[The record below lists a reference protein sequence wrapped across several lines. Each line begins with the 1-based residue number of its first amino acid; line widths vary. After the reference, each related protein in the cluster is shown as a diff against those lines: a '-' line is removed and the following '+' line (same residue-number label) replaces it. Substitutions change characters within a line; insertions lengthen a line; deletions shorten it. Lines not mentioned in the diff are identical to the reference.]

1 MNAKY
6 IILFNPQAGN
16 KSAKQEV
23 YKLDDVL
30 ANNDLNYVE
39 MTPDFDYKSFMN
51 KVAADERVVL
61 CGGDGT
67 INRFINEVDES
78 DLKKPVFYFPLGSG
92 NDFNRDI
99 HGKPDTI
106 LININNYIENLP
118 FVTINGKSQK
128 FINGIGYGIDGWC
141 CEMGDKIRAKD
152 STKPIN
158 YTSIAIKG
166 ALFQYKKTNATVIVD
181 GKEYHYKDV
190 FLASTMKGRFYG
202 GGMMAAPDQ
211 DRNDP
216 EHKVNNARRSAV
228 GGKLGFLIINNDI
241 HHAIKV
247 RSDIAIE
254 ILYDTHNLD
263 RLQGSDGIQINWI
276 GLPCRIIDLNRVQII
291 TRIPAVD
298 AQRLHFP
305 FWIDQ
310 T

>member
-30 ANNDLNYVE
+30 TNNDLNYVE

-118 FVTINGKSQK
+118 VVTINGKSQK

-216 EHKVNNARRSAV
+216 EHKVSVLVFR
-228 GGKLGFLIINNDI
+228 GKI
-241 HHAIKV
+241 
-247 RSDIAIE
+247 
-254 ILYDTHNLD
+254 
-263 RLQGSDGIQINWI
+263 RLQVLLVFSKIFTGEHLKNKKMCILHTGKDVKVSFDSPRAVQVDGETVL
-276 GLPCRIIDLNRVQII
+276 GV
-291 TRIPAVD
+291 TEYSVKA
-298 AQRLHFP
+298 
-305 FWIDQ
+305 
-310 T
+310 

>member
-23 YKLDDVL
+23 YKLDDIL

-99 HGKPDTI
+99 HGKPDKI
-106 LININNYIENLP
+106 LINLNNYLNNLP
-118 FVTINGKSQK
+118 IVTINGKSQK

-141 CEMGDKIRAKD
+141 CEMGDKLRAKD

-166 ALFQYKKTNATVIVD
+166 ALFQYKKTNATVVVD

-202 GGMMAAPDQ
+202 GGMMAAPAQ

-216 EHKVNNARRSAV
+216 EHKVSVLVFR
-228 GGKLGFLIINNDI
+228 GKI
-241 HHAIKV
+241 
-247 RSDIAIE
+247 
-254 ILYDTHNLD
+254 
-263 RLQGSDGIQINWI
+263 RLQVLLVFSKIFTGEHLQNKKMCILHTGKDVKVSFDKPRAVQVDGETVL
-276 GLPCRIIDLNRVQII
+276 GV
-291 TRIPAVD
+291 TEYSVKA
-298 AQRLHFP
+298 
-305 FWIDQ
+305 
-310 T
+310 

>member
-106 LININNYIENLP
+106 LININNYIQNLP
-118 FVTINGKSQK
+118 VVTINGKSQK

-141 CEMGDKIRAKD
+141 CEMGDKIREKD

-158 YTSIAIKG
+158 YTAIAIKG

-216 EHKVNNARRSAV
+216 EHKVSVLVFR
-228 GGKLGFLIINNDI
+228 GKI
-241 HHAIKV
+241 
-247 RSDIAIE
+247 
-254 ILYDTHNLD
+254 
-263 RLQGSDGIQINWI
+263 RLQVLLVFSKIFTGEHLKNKKMCILHTGKDVKVSFDSPRAVQVDGETVL
-276 GLPCRIIDLNRVQII
+276 GV
-291 TRIPAVD
+291 TEYSVKA
-298 AQRLHFP
+298 
-305 FWIDQ
+305 
-310 T
+310 

>member
-30 ANNDLNYVE
+30 TNNDLNYVE

-51 KVAADERVVL
+51 KVSADERVVL

-78 DLKKPVFYFPLGSG
+78 DLKKPAFYFPLGSG

-118 FVTINGKSQK
+118 VVTINGKSQK

-216 EHKVNNARRSAV
+216 EHKVSVLVFR
-228 GGKLGFLIINNDI
+228 GKI
-241 HHAIKV
+241 
-247 RSDIAIE
+247 
-254 ILYDTHNLD
+254 
-263 RLQGSDGIQINWI
+263 RLQVLLVFSKIFTGEHLKNKKMCILHTGKDVKVSFDSPRAVQVDGETVL
-276 GLPCRIIDLNRVQII
+276 GV
-291 TRIPAVD
+291 TEYSVKA
-298 AQRLHFP
+298 
-305 FWIDQ
+305 
-310 T
+310 

>member
-23 YKLDDVL
+23 YKLDDIL

-106 LININNYIENLP
+106 LININNYIQNLP
-118 FVTINGKSQK
+118 VVTINGKSQK

-166 ALFQYKKTNATVIVD
+166 ALFQYKKTNATVVVD

-216 EHKVNNARRSAV
+216 EHKVSVLVFR
-228 GGKLGFLIINNDI
+228 GKI
-241 HHAIKV
+241 
-247 RSDIAIE
+247 
-254 ILYDTHNLD
+254 
-263 RLQGSDGIQINWI
+263 RLQVLLVFSKIFTGEHLKNKKMCILHTGKDVKVSFDSPRAVQVDGETVL
-276 GLPCRIIDLNRVQII
+276 GVSEY
-291 TRIPAVD
+291 TVKA
-298 AQRLHFP
+298 
-305 FWIDQ
+305 
-310 T
+310 

>member
-216 EHKVNNARRSAV
+216 EHKVSVLVFR
-228 GGKLGFLIINNDI
+228 GKI
-241 HHAIKV
+241 
-247 RSDIAIE
+247 
-254 ILYDTHNLD
+254 
-263 RLQGSDGIQINWI
+263 RLQVLLVFSKIFTGEHLKNKKMCILHTGKDVKVSFDSPRAVQVDGETVL
-276 GLPCRIIDLNRVQII
+276 GV
-291 TRIPAVD
+291 TEYSVKA
-298 AQRLHFP
+298 
-305 FWIDQ
+305 
-310 T
+310 

>member
-23 YKLDDVL
+23 YKLDDIL

-106 LININNYIENLP
+106 LININNYIQNLP
-118 FVTINGKSQK
+118 VVTINGKSQK

-158 YTSIAIKG
+158 YTAIAIKG
-166 ALFQYKKTNATVIVD
+166 ALFQYKKTNATVVVD

-216 EHKVNNARRSAV
+216 EHKVSVLVFR
-228 GGKLGFLIINNDI
+228 GKI
-241 HHAIKV
+241 
-247 RSDIAIE
+247 
-254 ILYDTHNLD
+254 
-263 RLQGSDGIQINWI
+263 RLQVLLVFSKIFTGEHLKNKKMCILHTGKDVKVSFDSPRAVQVDGETVL
-276 GLPCRIIDLNRVQII
+276 GV
-291 TRIPAVD
+291 TEYSVKA
-298 AQRLHFP
+298 
-305 FWIDQ
+305 
-310 T
+310 

>member
-106 LININNYIENLP
+106 LININNYIQNLP
-118 FVTINGKSQK
+118 VVTINGKSQK

-158 YTSIAIKG
+158 YTAIAIKG
-166 ALFQYKKTNATVIVD
+166 ALFQYKKTNATVVVD

-216 EHKVNNARRSAV
+216 EHKVSVLVFR
-228 GGKLGFLIINNDI
+228 GKI
-241 HHAIKV
+241 
-247 RSDIAIE
+247 
-254 ILYDTHNLD
+254 
-263 RLQGSDGIQINWI
+263 RLQVLLVFSKIFTGEHLKNKKMCILHTGKDVKVSFDSPRAVQVDGETVL
-276 GLPCRIIDLNRVQII
+276 GVSEY
-291 TRIPAVD
+291 TVKA
-298 AQRLHFP
+298 
-305 FWIDQ
+305 
-310 T
+310 

>member
-106 LININNYIENLP
+106 LININNYIQNLP
-118 FVTINGKSQK
+118 VVTINGKSQK

-158 YTSIAIKG
+158 YTAIAIKG
-166 ALFQYKKTNATVIVD
+166 ALFQYKKTNATVVVD

-216 EHKVNNARRSAV
+216 EHKVSVLVFR
-228 GGKLGFLIINNDI
+228 GKI
-241 HHAIKV
+241 
-247 RSDIAIE
+247 
-254 ILYDTHNLD
+254 
-263 RLQGSDGIQINWI
+263 RLQVLLVFSKIFTGEHLKNKKMCILHTGKDVKVSFDSPRAVQVDGETVL
-276 GLPCRIIDLNRVQII
+276 GV
-291 TRIPAVD
+291 TEYSVKA
-298 AQRLHFP
+298 
-305 FWIDQ
+305 
-310 T
+310 

>member
-23 YKLDDVL
+23 YKLDDIL

-99 HGKPDTI
+99 HGKPDKI
-106 LININNYIENLP
+106 LINLNNYLNNLP
-118 FVTINGKSQK
+118 IVTINGKSQK

-141 CEMGDKIRAKD
+141 CEMGDKLRAKD

-158 YTSIAIKG
+158 YTAIAIKG
-166 ALFQYKKTNATVIVD
+166 ALFQYKKTNATVVVD

-202 GGMMAAPDQ
+202 GGMMAAPAQ

-216 EHKVNNARRSAV
+216 EHKVSVLVFR
-228 GGKLGFLIINNDI
+228 GKI
-241 HHAIKV
+241 
-247 RSDIAIE
+247 
-254 ILYDTHNLD
+254 
-263 RLQGSDGIQINWI
+263 RLQVLLVFSKIFTGEHLQNKKMCILHTGKDVKVSFDKPRAVQVDGETVL
-276 GLPCRIIDLNRVQII
+276 GV
-291 TRIPAVD
+291 TEYSVKA
-298 AQRLHFP
+298 
-305 FWIDQ
+305 
-310 T
+310 

>member
-23 YKLDDVL
+23 YKLDDIL

-99 HGKPDTI
+99 HGKPDKI
-106 LININNYIENLP
+106 LINLNNYLNNLP
-118 FVTINGKSQK
+118 IVTINGKSQK

-141 CEMGDKIRAKD
+141 CEMGDKLRAKD

-158 YTSIAIKG
+158 YTAIAIKG
-166 ALFQYKKTNATVIVD
+166 ALFQYKKTNATVVVD

-202 GGMMAAPDQ
+202 GGMMAAPAQ

-216 EHKVNNARRSAV
+216 EHKVSVLVFR
-228 GGKLGFLIINNDI
+228 GKIRLQVLLVFSKIFTGEHIKKPKMCII
-241 HHAIKV
+241 HSGKEIKV
-247 RSDIAIE
+247 SFDSPRAV
-254 ILYDTHNLD
+254 
-263 RLQGSDGIQINWI
+263 QVDGETEL
-276 GLPCRIIDLNRVQII
+276 GV
-291 TRIPAVD
+291 TEYTVKA
-298 AQRLHFP
+298 
-305 FWIDQ
+305 
-310 T
+310 

>member
-23 YKLDDVL
+23 YKLDDIL

-39 MTPDFDYKSFMN
+39 MTPYFDYKSFMN

-99 HGKPDTI
+99 HGKPDKI
-106 LININNYIENLP
+106 LINLNNYLNNLP
-118 FVTINGKSQK
+118 IVTINGKSQK

-141 CEMGDKIRAKD
+141 CEMGDKLRAKD

-166 ALFQYKKTNATVIVD
+166 ALFQYKKTNATVVVD

-202 GGMMAAPDQ
+202 GGMMAAPAQ

-216 EHKVNNARRSAV
+216 EHKVSVLVFR
-228 GGKLGFLIINNDI
+228 GKIRLQVLLVFSKIFTGEHLQNKKMCILHTGKD
-241 HHAIKV
+241 IKV
-247 RSDIAIE
+247 SFDKPRAV
-254 ILYDTHNLD
+254 
-263 RLQGSDGIQINWI
+263 QVDGETVL
-276 GLPCRIIDLNRVQII
+276 GV
-291 TRIPAVD
+291 TEYSVKA
-298 AQRLHFP
+298 
-305 FWIDQ
+305 
-310 T
+310 

>member
-23 YKLDDVL
+23 YKLDDIL

-106 LININNYIENLP
+106 LININNYIQNLP
-118 FVTINGKSQK
+118 VVTINGKSQK

-158 YTSIAIKG
+158 YTAIAIKG

-216 EHKVNNARRSAV
+216 EHKVSVLVFR
-228 GGKLGFLIINNDI
+228 GKI
-241 HHAIKV
+241 
-247 RSDIAIE
+247 
-254 ILYDTHNLD
+254 
-263 RLQGSDGIQINWI
+263 RLQVLLVFSKIFTGEHLKNKKMCILHTGKDVKVSFDSPRAVQVDGETVL
-276 GLPCRIIDLNRVQII
+276 GVSEYSVK
-291 TRIPAVD
+291 A
-298 AQRLHFP
+298 
-305 FWIDQ
+305 
-310 T
+310 

>member
-23 YKLDDVL
+23 YKLDDIL

-106 LININNYIENLP
+106 LININNYIQNLP
-118 FVTINGKSQK
+118 VVTINGKSQK

-158 YTSIAIKG
+158 YTAIAIKG

-216 EHKVNNARRSAV
+216 EHKVSVLVFR
-228 GGKLGFLIINNDI
+228 GKI
-241 HHAIKV
+241 
-247 RSDIAIE
+247 
-254 ILYDTHNLD
+254 
-263 RLQGSDGIQINWI
+263 RLQVLLVFSKIFTGEHLQNKKMCILHTGKDVKVSFDKPRAVQVDGETVL
-276 GLPCRIIDLNRVQII
+276 GV
-291 TRIPAVD
+291 TEYSVKA
-298 AQRLHFP
+298 
-305 FWIDQ
+305 
-310 T
+310 

>member
-23 YKLDDVL
+23 YKLDDIL

-99 HGKPDTI
+99 HGKPDKI
-106 LININNYIENLP
+106 LINLNNYLNNLP
-118 FVTINGKSQK
+118 IVTINGKSQK
-128 FINGIGYGIDGWC
+128 FINGIGYGIDVWC
-141 CEMGDKIRAKD
+141 CEMGDKLRAKD

-158 YTSIAIKG
+158 YTAIAIKG
-166 ALFQYKKTNATVIVD
+166 ALFQYKKTNATVVVD

-202 GGMMAAPDQ
+202 GGMMAAPAQ

-216 EHKVNNARRSAV
+216 EHKVSVLVFR
-228 GGKLGFLIINNDI
+228 GKI
-241 HHAIKV
+241 
-247 RSDIAIE
+247 
-254 ILYDTHNLD
+254 
-263 RLQGSDGIQINWI
+263 RLQVLLVFSKIFTGEHLQNKKMCILHTGKDVKVSFDKPRAVQVDGETVL
-276 GLPCRIIDLNRVQII
+276 GV
-291 TRIPAVD
+291 TEYSVKA
-298 AQRLHFP
+298 
-305 FWIDQ
+305 
-310 T
+310 

>member
-6 IILFNPQAGN
+6 IILFNPLSGN
-16 KSAKQEV
+16 KSAKSEV
-23 YKLDDVL
+23 YKLDDIL

-99 HGKPDTI
+99 HGKPDKI
-106 LININNYIENLP
+106 LINLNNYLNNLP
-118 FVTINGKSQK
+118 IVTINGKSQK

-141 CEMGDKIRAKD
+141 CEMGDKLRAKD

-166 ALFQYKKTNATVIVD
+166 ALFQYKKTNATVVVD
-181 GKEYHYKDV
+181 GKE
-190 FLASTMKGRFYG
+190 
-202 GGMMAAPDQ
+202 
-211 DRNDP
+211 
-216 EHKVNNARRSAV
+216 
-228 GGKLGFLIINNDI
+228 
-241 HHAIKV
+241 
-247 RSDIAIE
+247 
-254 ILYDTHNLD
+254 
-263 RLQGSDGIQINWI
+263 
-276 GLPCRIIDLNRVQII
+276 
-291 TRIPAVD
+291 
-298 AQRLHFP
+298 
-305 FWIDQ
+305 
-310 T
+310 

>member
-6 IILFNPQAGN
+6 IILFNPQSGN
-16 KSAKQEV
+16 KTAKKMV
-23 YKLDDVL
+23 YQLDNIL

-51 KVAADERVVL
+51 KVGSDTRVVL

-67 INRFINEVDES
+67 INRFINEVEES
-78 DLKKPVFYFPLGSG
+78 DLSKPVFYFPLGSG

-99 HGKPDTI
+99 HGKPDTV
-106 LININNYIENLP
+106 LININNYITNLP
-118 FVTINGKSQK
+118 TVTINGKSQK

-141 CEMGDKIRAKD
+141 CEMGDKLRAKD

-158 YTSIAIKG
+158 YTAIAIKG
-166 ALFQYKKTNATVIVD
+166 ALFQYKKTNARVTVD

-216 EHKVNNARRSAV
+216 EHKVSVLVFR
-228 GGKLGFLIINNDI
+228 GKIRLQVLMVFSKIFTGEHLKKPKMCILHTGKN
-241 HHAIKV
+241 IKV
-247 RSDIAIE
+247 EFDSPRA
-254 ILYDTHNLD
+254 
-263 RLQGSDGIQINWI
+263 LQIDGETVLGVNEYT
-276 GLPCRIIDLNRVQII
+276 VK
-291 TRIPAVD
+291 A
-298 AQRLHFP
+298 
-305 FWIDQ
+305 
-310 T
+310 

>member
-23 YKLDDVL
+23 YKLDDIL

-99 HGKPDTI
+99 HGKPDKI
-106 LININNYIENLP
+106 LINLNNYLNNLP
-118 FVTINGKSQK
+118 IVTINGKSQK

-141 CEMGDKIRAKD
+141 CEMGDKLRAKD

-158 YTSIAIKG
+158 YTAIAIKG
-166 ALFQYKKTNATVIVD
+166 ALFQYKKTNATVVVD

-190 FLASTMKGRFYG
+190 FLASTTKGRFYG
-202 GGMMAAPDQ
+202 GGMMATPDQ

-216 EHKVNNARRSAV
+216 EHKVSVLIFR
-228 GGKLGFLIINNDI
+228 GKIRLQVLLVFSKIFTGEHIKKPKMCIIHSGKN
-241 HHAIKV
+241 IKV
-247 RSDIAIE
+247 SFDSPRAV
-254 ILYDTHNLD
+254 
-263 RLQGSDGIQINWI
+263 QVDGETEL
-276 GLPCRIIDLNRVQII
+276 GV
-291 TRIPAVD
+291 TEYTVKA
-298 AQRLHFP
+298 
-305 FWIDQ
+305 
-310 T
+310 